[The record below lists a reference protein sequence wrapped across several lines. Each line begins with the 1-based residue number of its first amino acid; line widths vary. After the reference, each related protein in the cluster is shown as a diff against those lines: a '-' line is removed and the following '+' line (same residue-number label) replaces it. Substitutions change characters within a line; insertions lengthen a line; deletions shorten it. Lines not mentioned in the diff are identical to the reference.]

1 MARESIPGLP
11 VKPGFNQWYERCE
24 IKNGDEFGRLF
35 GQLFANTHMYLA
47 RPTAH
52 GLWTVRGGPSTFGQ
66 VTRRSSGQLAAPVKY
81 IFQSGLTVL
90 GRFSTGA
97 ARANCLLVFEA
108 LLRKE
113 SKASAFPKRSSVEV
127 IWSLPQNRD
136 DSRMSVR
143 TIVWLGRPQARQP
156 ASYVEM
162 EETFRASPCKPA
174 IKSLLGWTA
183 LTDFLYYSPDHRDEE
198 VVEEDEEDEEE
209 DSSMV
214 DMMNYNSDDEMDEED
229 NADRVWKEQLDL
241 FGEGRGWRKENKAAF
256 IRRWKEAKRT
266 EGQVTANNIWDQL
279 AAENM
284 NDGKIGFYE
293 DFDNN
298 RNAAGGDI
306 AATLEWLYGSAF
318 RAALWADIELVH
330 PLEGLVIP
338 ALRQPFTWQRICLCK
353 QVKQAIARNNAN
365 APGVAEV
372 VSAALELAVVDCPL
386 HGHCVMCEMSKGDCF
401 CVLWQMWHVCRHC
414 HHQVLVCQCQ
424 PRPFQK
430 CMQQH
435 APPP

>member
-1 MARESIPGLP
+1 M
-11 VKPGFNQWYERCE
+11 KT
-24 IKNGDEFGRLF
+24 
-35 GQLFANTHMYLA
+35 ANWIGGTALA
-47 RPTAH
+47 S
-52 GLWTVRGGPSTFGQ
+52 LLLV
-66 VTRRSSGQLAAPVKY
+66 AA
-81 IFQSGLTVL
+81 
-90 GRFSTGA
+90 GA
-97 ARANCLLVFEA
+97 AMAGTGNPLADAVKAANNRFEDVA
-108 LLRKE
+108 VAVKE
-113 SKASAFPKRSSVEV
+113 GYGP
-127 IWSLPQNRD
+127 IPCD
-136 DSRMSVR
+136 
-143 TIVWLGRPQARQP
+143 
-156 ASYVEM
+156 
-162 EETFRASPCKPA
+162 ASPMGGGMGIHYVNGAYLKDGVLDISKPEA
-174 IKSLLGWTA
+174 VMYEPTPDGKLKLIAVEYISLKGPVA
-183 LTDFLYYSPDHRDEE
+183 LKGH
-198 VVEEDEEDEEE
+198 
-209 DSSMV
+209 
-214 DMMNYNSDDEMDEED
+214 MMNYNSDDEMDEED

-306 AATLEWLYGSAF
+306 PATLEWLYGSAF